1 MQPVSKTA
9 STPLRRL
16 ALHSTTTCSTTA
28 SAYGKCIL
36 ATYMDVQKDTC
47 KEEFEKFGKCMRE
60 AVRNMLISL
69 GTWISF
75 IFADTLDE
83 AEMVISDSFQAG
95 ESLQSCCIRMRENIM
110 VATSLNNVCWGAS
123 CQHHA
128 SSSPSPSNPPGI
140 LLSSRTS
147 PNRRSLVLCDSPA
160 DRLARWASAVRAARS
175 RIRACARTSIF
186 MLCEIWKEVVLGR
199 GSSSSLRLVCC
210 GGGGVGGCLSR
221 WRSGR
226 SLMSTMYSFSFS
238 YDVVVGT
245 SGLVSGSSMGR
256 GWTVGGGI
264 GSGWSGSGVSGGDAS
279 TNDVS
284 YAMVMSMN
292 SMKTMEESRQMRKAL
307 DGLWAKGAAV

>member
-1 MQPVSKTA
+1 M
-9 STPLRRL
+9 
-16 ALHSTTTCSTTA
+16 
-28 SAYGKCIL
+28 
-36 ATYMDVQKDTC
+36 
-47 KEEFEKFGKCMRE
+47 
-60 AVRNMLISL
+60 
-69 GTWISF
+69 
-75 IFADTLDE
+75 
-83 AEMVISDSFQAG
+83 
-95 ESLQSCCIRMRENIM
+95 
-110 VATSLNNVCWGAS
+110 
-123 CQHHA
+123 
-128 SSSPSPSNPPGI
+128 
-140 LLSSRTS
+140 
-147 PNRRSLVLCDSPA
+147 
-160 DRLARWASAVRAARS
+160 
-175 RIRACARTSIF
+175 
-186 MLCEIWKEVVLGR
+186 
-199 GSSSSLRLVCC
+199 
-210 GGGGVGGCLSR
+210 GGCLSR